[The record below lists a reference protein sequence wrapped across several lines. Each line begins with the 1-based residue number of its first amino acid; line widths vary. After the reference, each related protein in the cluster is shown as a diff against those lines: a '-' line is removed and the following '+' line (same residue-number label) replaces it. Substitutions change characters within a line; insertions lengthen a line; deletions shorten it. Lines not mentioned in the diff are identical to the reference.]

1 MKIIRETFH
10 VLLDVDE
17 MVKSLIQNKSKKM
30 IEARLTNNWSNTYIK
45 GIIYGI
51 LAQVLVSED
60 I

>member
-30 IEARLTNNWSNTYIK
+30 IEARLTNN
-45 GIIYGI
+45 
-51 LAQVLVSED
+51 
-60 I
+60 